1 MSALQV
7 GRRGNKSVERRGGN
21 LCDSE
26 ERLKEVSRGGGSK
39 SEREER
45 KTTRQGKT
53 PLPAGYFTCV
63 FSRKRL
69 RKRSLF
75 ATKADGVIRRLGG
88 FISRPNGVTGV
99 AQLCTGLSRAASFEQ
114 DEQN

>member
-53 PLPAGYFTCV
+53 PLPAGYFTLLV
-63 FSRKRL
+63 SSRGNASERGLFSQRRRMVSSADL
-69 RKRSLF
+69 AVLFLALMGSL
-75 ATKADGVIRRLGG
+75 GSLNYVQG
-88 FISRPNGVTGV
+88 
-99 AQLCTGLSRAASFEQ
+99 
-114 DEQN
+114 